1 MQQVL
6 ESLQVMRLLVTV
18 QEEIMTN
25 GPAVAYRTARVPS
38 QHLHWIAF
46 LPAPDLLGSLAM
58 TSLGSTVSTATQPRP
73 LGPESLAE
81 QIRRHLFSSQA
92 KSPSLATQ
100 HDYYIA
106 LALAVRDRLL
116 RNWVD
121 TAETYTHQG
130 VRTATY
136 LSAEYLLGPHLENNL
151 VNLGM
156 REEAEA
162 ACRVLGLNLEQLIA
176 LEPEP
181 GLGNGGL
188 GRLAACFQE
197 SLASLELPAIG
208 YGIRYEF
215 GIFRQSIGP
224 DGQHE
229 STDAWLTLGNPWEVI
244 RPEWRYPVQIGNRT
258 VIGVAHDTP
267 ITGYGV
273 RTANTLRLWSAMAPE
288 AFDFASFNAG
298 DYTRAVLAKMQSET
312 LSKVLYPNDEFDQG
326 KRLRLSQQ
334 IFFVSCS
341 LQDMFRIL
349 RGQGLSAR
357 DFHTKFAVQL
367 NDTHPAIAVAELMR
381 LLIDE
386 EQLDWDTAW
395 SITTASLSYTNH
407 TLLPEALETWGLE
420 LFEELLPRQ
429 LQIIYEINAS
439 FLRMVRIKNPGN
451 PELLERVSL
460 IEEGPQ
466 RRVRMAHLAVVG
478 SHHTNGVAELHSQLL
493 REQVLADFARI
504 WPDRFTNVTNG
515 VTPRRWLAVA
525 NRSLSTLLDGAIGEG
540 WRRDLFQ
547 LQRLEPL
554 LGDTG
559 FLEGWQAARLQ
570 AKQRLAGHIQDQL
583 GVMVDPTSLFDVQ
596 VKRIHEYKR
605 QHLAALEVVQR
616 YLRLR
621 NGEDLPPRT
630 VIFGGKAAPGYAMA
644 KLIIRLIVGI
654 AEIVNMDP
662 AMRGRLRVVFLPN
675 FSVSL
680 GQLVYPAVDLS
691 EQISTAGK
699 EASGT
704 GNMKMALNGALTIGT
719 LDGANI
725 EIRERV
731 GADHF
736 FLFGHNAEQ
745 VARLQQEGY
754 HPQPWLERNPS
765 LREAIE
771 LIGSGHFSE
780 GDRQLFHPLLANLC
794 NQDPF
799 QVVADAADY
808 SRAQNAVDLAWQQPE
823 AWSRSSITNTMNC
836 GFFSSDRAIAEYAK
850 RIWKI
855 QSLSIGS

>member
-1 MQQVL
+1 MTL
-6 ESLQVMRLLVTV
+6 MPTTV
-18 QEEIMTN
+18 
-25 GPAVAYRTARVPS
+25 
-38 QHLHWIAF
+38 
-46 LPAPDLLGSLAM
+46 SLA
-58 TSLGSTVSTATQPRP
+58 QPP
-73 LGPESLAE
+73 LVE
-81 QIRRHLFSSQA
+81 QIRRHLFYSQA
-92 KSPSLATQ
+92 KSTSLATQ
-100 HDYYIA
+100 QDYTMA

-116 RNWVD
+116 QNWVD
-121 TAETYTHQG
+121 TAEAYTARG
-130 VRTATY
+130 VRTVAY

-156 REEAEA
+156 REEAEE
-162 ACRVLGLNLEQLIA
+162 ACRQLGLDLEVLIA
-176 LEPEP
+176 SEPEP

-224 DGQHE
+224 DGQRE
-229 STDAWLTLGNPWEVI
+229 STDSWLTQGNPWEVI
-244 RPEWRYPVQIGNRT
+244 RPEWRYPV
-258 VIGVAHDTP
+258 VIGGQTVLGVAYDTP

-298 DYTRAVLAKMQSET
+298 DYTRAVLAKVQSET

-341 LQDMFRIL
+341 LQDMLRIL
-349 RGQGLSAR
+349 KKQGLPVSE
-357 DFHTKFAVQL
+357 FHRKFAVQL

-386 EQLDWDTAW
+386 ERLDWDTAW
-395 SITTASLSYTNH
+395 GITTASLSYTNH
-407 TLLPEALETWGLE
+407 TLLPEALETWGVT

-429 LQIIYEINAS
+429 LQIIYEINAR
-439 FLRMVRIKNPGN
+439 FLRMVRIQNPGQ
-451 PELLERVSL
+451 PELLERLSV
-460 IEEGPQ
+460 IEEGPE

-478 SHHTNGVAELHSQLL
+478 SHRTNGVAELHSQLL
-493 REQVLADFARI
+493 KEQLLSDFARI
-504 WPDRFTNVTNG
+504 WPERFTNVTNG
-515 VTPRRWLAVA
+515 VTPRRWLVVA
-525 NRSLSTLLDGAIGEG
+525 NPALASLLDEALGQG
-540 WRRDLFQ
+540 WRRNLEELAG
-547 LQRLEPL
+547 LQPL
-554 LGDTG
+554 LDDSG
-559 FLEGWQAARLQ
+559 FVERWQQARSL
-570 AKQRLAGHIQDQL
+570 AKQRLAAQIQEQL
-583 GVMVDPTSLFDVQ
+583 GVLVDHTSLFDVQ

-675 FSVSL
+675 FCVGL
-680 GQLVYPAVDLS
+680 GQRVYPAVDLS

-719 LDGANI
+719 LDGANV

-731 GADHF
+731 GSEHF
-736 FLFGHNAEQ
+736 FLFGHDAEQ
-745 VARLQQEGY
+745 VAQLQSQGY
-754 HPQPWLERNPS
+754 HPYPWLERNPE
-765 LREAIE
+765 LRAAIE

-794 NQDPF
+794 NHDPF

-808 SRAQNAVDLAWQQPE
+808 SRAQNVVDQAWCQPT
-823 AWSRSSITNTMNC
+823 AWARSSMVNTLRC
-836 GFFSSDRAIAEYAK
+836 GFFSSDRAIAQYADQ
-850 RIWKI
+850 IWM
-855 QSLSIGS
+855 LRPVPVTG

>member
-6 ESLQVMRLLVTV
+6 ESLQVMQLLVTV

-386 EQLDWDTAW
+386 EKLDWDTAW

-429 LQIIYEINAS
+429 LQIIYEINAR

-570 AKQRLAGHIQDQL
+570 AKQRLAGHIQVQL

-808 SRAQNAVDLAWQQPE
+808 SRAQNAVDQAWQQPE

>member
-1 MQQVL
+1 
-6 ESLQVMRLLVTV
+6 
-18 QEEIMTN
+18 MTN
-25 GPAVAYRTARVPS
+25 A
-38 QHLHWIAF
+38 
-46 LPAPDLLGSLAM
+46 
-58 TSLGSTVSTATQPRP
+58 GSTFIAATQARP
-73 LGPESLAE
+73 LGPESLAD

-100 HDYYIA
+100 HDHYMA

-116 RNWVD
+116 QNWVD
-121 TAETYTHQG
+121 TAETYTNQG

-151 VNLGM
+151 VNLGL
-156 REEAEA
+156 REEADA
-162 ACRVLGLNLEQLIA
+162 ACRELGLNLEQLIA

-244 RPEWRYPVQIGNRT
+244 RPEWRYPVQIGHHT

-349 RGQGLSAR
+349 RGQGLDAR

-386 EQLDWDTAW
+386 EKLDWDTAW
-395 SITTASLSYTNH
+395 AITTASLSYTNH
-407 TLLPEALETWGLE
+407 TLLPEALETWGLS

-429 LQIIYEINAS
+429 LQIIYEINAR
-439 FLRMVRIKNPGN
+439 FLRMVRIQNPGN

-460 IEEGPQ
+460 IQEGP
-466 RRVRMAHLAVVG
+466 RRQVRMAHLAVVG

-493 REQVLADFARI
+493 REQLLADFARL

-525 NRSLSTLLDGAIGEG
+525 NRPLSSLLDDALGEG
-540 WRRDLFQ
+540 WRRDLSE
-547 LQRLEPL
+547 LQRLDSL
-554 LGDTG
+554 LDDSG
-559 FLEGWQAARLQ
+559 FLERWQSARLK
-570 AKQRLAGHIQDQL
+570 AKQRLAGSIQDQV

-745 VARLQQEGY
+745 VAALQQEGY
-754 HPQPWLERNPS
+754 HPYPWLERNPA

-780 GDRQLFHPLLANLC
+780 GDRQLYHPLLANLC
-794 NQDPF
+794 NHDPF
-799 QVVADAADY
+799 LVMADAADY
-808 SRAQNAVDLAWQQPE
+808 SRTQNAVDQAWQHPD
-823 AWSRSSITNTMNC
+823 AWSRSSIINTMNC
-836 GFFSSDRAIAEYAK
+836 GFFSSDRAIAEYAE

-855 QSLSIGS
+855 QPVSIGG